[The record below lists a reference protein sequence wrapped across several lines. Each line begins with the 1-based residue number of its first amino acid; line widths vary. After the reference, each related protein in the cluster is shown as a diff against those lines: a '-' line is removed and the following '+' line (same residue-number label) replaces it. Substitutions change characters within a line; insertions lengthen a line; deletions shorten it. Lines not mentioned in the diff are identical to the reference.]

1 MTSEAVTSEPVGQ
14 GPVGREQVTS
24 EPAGPVVVPAGRVT
38 LIRHGETEWSR
49 TGRHTGHTD
58 VPLTAEGERQAAAL
72 RAALVGRRFVLVATS
87 PRRRAAHTAE
97 IAGLCPPAGEP
108 GTIKPGTIRT
118 QAAGTPAALSDTAG
132 AQAAAPGAED
142 CVVWPELAEW
152 DYGDYEGVTTA
163 RIREDHPGWTVFTG
177 DVPGGETADE
187 VGRRADL
194 VLGRVV
200 PLLAHG
206 DVALLGHGHMLRVL
220 VARWLGLP
228 PTAGA
233 HFVIEPAG
241 VSELGFEH
249 ENRVLRQLNARPAP
263 PTRY

>member
-1 MTSEAVTSEPVGQ
+1 MT
-14 GPVGREQVTS
+14 
-24 EPAGPVVVPAGRVT
+24 PAEVPAGRVT

-58 VPLTAEGERQAAAL
+58 IALTATGERQAAAL
-72 RAALVGRRFVLVATS
+72 RAVLAGRRFALVATS
-87 PRRRAAHTAE
+87 PRRRATRTAE
-97 IAGLCPPAGEP
+97 ISGLCP
-108 GTIKPGTIRT
+108 
-118 QAAGTPAALSDTAG
+118 S
-132 AQAAAPGAED
+132 GAEG

-163 RIREDHPGWTVFTG
+163 RIREDQPGWTVFSG
-177 DVPGGETADE
+177 EVPGGETAEE

-200 PLLAHG
+200 PLLADG
-206 DVALLGHGHMLRVL
+206 DVALVGHGHMLRVL

-249 ENRVLRQLNARPAP
+249 ENRVLRQLNARPTLSAHP
-263 PTRY
+263 